1 MKMPQLFF
9 SIALVLLFSVN
20 SFGQIESA
28 PQQEKK
34 PSLDNGTIKSQYEF
48 MMNKSSRYQEYKVIK
63 IEWLDRFES
72 NIQDSLNLV
81 KKNLSNSEVLIED
94 QKNEIVDLNNEL
106 QKVKT
111 ELEETIN
118 IQNSMSFLG
127 LQLSKS
133 AYNTIMW
140 IIILGSLGVAGVCFF
155 LFRRSN
161 VVTIETKETLAEVRD
176 EFETH
181 RRNALVREQKLA
193 RKLQD
198 EVIKNKNLGI

>member
-1 MKMPQLFF
+1 MKMSQLFF

-72 NIQDSLNLV
+72 NIQDSLDLV